1 MNSGSG
7 KSRYFLFIIFGAL
20 FLIFSVA
27 CGKAKSDKDA
37 AEIKKLT
44 VLEDQTEVRLFKT
57 VRPIELSGYD
67 DNAMEP
73 EISPSGETLFF
84 NNSNATGV
92 HSKLHYAV
100 RKSDCLFQYQGD
112 LKGTFSDTKDLAPAI
127 DENNN
132 FYFTS
137 LREYGKSSLRTLFKG
152 TFAGDDV
159 SGVHALD
166 GNVAST
172 IPGWLNMD
180 CDVSADGKLFI
191 YSMARFRAGE
201 HIPRQSNLIIAEIV
215 DGKAVQNK
223 DSDFYL
229 KRINTDELEY
239 APAISKGGL
248 ELYFTRA
255 TIAQEGQDRSNNLV
269 RIMVATRDSLKEP
282 FSKPRKVAGFGNEK
296 DVVEGVTTTADGKT
310 LYFHKLV
317 DGVYK
322 IFVATDRIDAG
333 ASSEKPH

>member
-1 MNSGSG
+1 MNSGFG
-7 KSRYFLFIIFGAL
+7 KMRFFLFIIFGA
-20 FLIFSVA
+20 FSMFFSVA

-44 VLEDQTEVRLFKT
+44 VLEDQSEVRLFKT

-92 HSKLHYAV
+92 HSKLHYATK
-100 RKSDCLFQYQGD
+100 KSDCLFQYQGD
-112 LKGTFSDTKDLAPAI
+112 LKGTLSDTKDLAPAI
-127 DENNN
+127 DETNN

-137 LREYGKSSLRTLFKG
+137 LREYGKSSLKTLFKG
-152 TFAGDDV
+152 TFTGEDV
-159 SGVHALD
+159 SGVHALGGD
-166 GNVAST
+166 VASS

-180 CDVSADGKLFI
+180 CDVSADGKFFV

-201 HIPRQSNLIIAEIV
+201 HIPRQSNLMIAEIV

-223 DSDFYL
+223 DSDFYM
-229 KRINTDELEY
+229 KRINTEELEY
-239 APAISKGGL
+239 APAIAKGGL
-248 ELYFTRA
+248 ELFFNRG
-255 TIAQEGQDRSNNLV
+255 TIAQEGQDGSNNLV
-269 RIMVATRDSLKEP
+269 RIMVATRDSLNEP

-296 DVVEGVTTTADGKT
+296 DVVEGVTTTAEGKS

-317 DGVYK
+317 GGVYK